1 MHLLPMSYVPGLDS
15 TLRKSFC
22 DSNFDK
28 NRWKYHIIDGVH
40 VVPVNEQGYILYQID
55 GKS

>member
-1 MHLLPMSYVPGLDS
+1 MSYVPGLDS